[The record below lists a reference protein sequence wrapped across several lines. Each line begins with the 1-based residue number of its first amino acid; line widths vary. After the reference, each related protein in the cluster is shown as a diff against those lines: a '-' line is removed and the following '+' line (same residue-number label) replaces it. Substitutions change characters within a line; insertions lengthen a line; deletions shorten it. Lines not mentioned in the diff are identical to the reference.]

1 MRSSGVFS
9 VPQERVSINS
19 SFFGLGSTRHFSLQ
33 LPTQLLCGMKTFHIM
48 WNEDIPH
55 RVHINNLI
63 VISTLWGKPKYKK
76 RGRERPL
83 QGWYFCD
90 KFDIPCLVFQTLACH
105 ANSPRPRYVS
115 STLTTTLLSMET
127 CSLHLF
133 HSLIFPHL
141 ILPEL
146 PS

>member
-1 MRSSGVFS
+1 MFSSGVLS

-19 SFFGLGSTRHFSLQ
+19 SFFGLGSNRHFCLQ
-33 LPTQLLCGMKTFHIM
+33 LPTQLLYK
-48 WNEDIPH
+48 NEDIPH

-90 KFDIPCLVFQTLACH
+90 KFDVPCLVFQTLACH
-105 ANSPRPRYVS
+105 TNSPRPRYVS
-115 STLTTTLLSMET
+115 STLTTTLLSTET

-141 ILPEL
+141 TLPEL

>member
-1 MRSSGVFS
+1 MFSSGVFS

-19 SFFGLGSTRHFSLQ
+19 SFFELGSTRHFSLQ
-33 LPTQLLCGMKTFHIM
+33 LPTQLLYK
-48 WNEDIPH
+48 NEDIPH

-90 KFDIPCLVFQTLACH
+90 KFNIPCLVFQTLACH

-115 STLTTTLLSMET
+115 STLTTTLLSTET

>member
-1 MRSSGVFS
+1 MFSSGVFS
-9 VPQERVSINS
+9 VPQESVSINS
-19 SFFGLGSTRHFSLQ
+19 SFFGLGSNRHFCLQ
-33 LPTQLLCGMKTFHIM
+33 LPTQLLYK
-48 WNEDIPH
+48 NEDIPH

-90 KFDIPCLVFQTLACH
+90 KFDVPCLVFQTLACH
-105 ANSPRPRYVS
+105 TNSPSPRYVS
-115 STLTTTLLSMET
+115 STLTTTLLSTET

>member
-1 MRSSGVFS
+1 MFSSGVFS

-33 LPTQLLCGMKTFHIM
+33 LPTQLLYK
-48 WNEDIPH
+48 NEDIPH

-63 VISTLWGKPKYKK
+63 VIFTLWGKPKYKK

-90 KFDIPCLVFQTLACH
+90 KFNIPCLVFQTLACH

-115 STLTTTLLSMET
+115 STLTTTLLSTET